1 MNKLITDFLKFAIF
15 MAIFV
20 WGFIGYVHVFGADE
34 TAAEFS
40 NQLIDDSGA
49 DVEYIEFMIDELE
62 YEVASDAEFW
72 VVDGGTGIT
81 SPGLTWLPKE
91 DITAHELAL
100 CMEIFLAA
108 QCRNVFGCWHVIE
121 PIYQRL
127 PEKAKRHFE
136 YTD

>member
-49 DVEYIEFMIDELE
+49 DVDIEFMYEIDEL
-62 YEVASDAEFW
+62 EVASDA
-72 VVDGGTGIT
+72 VT

-108 QCRNVFGCWHVIE
+108 QCNNAFGCWHVIE